1 MKKLKLSLGL
11 ALTAAAV
18 AAAFSEPV
26 RPGLY
31 LDQNVQA
38 AVNPLGLQLGS
49 KLFHRFP
56 LVKKEGIL
64 WESTKVDIGLKN
76 NLSPAFDLVGAFI
89 DIEPIAVFD
98 LALSAQ
104 FVGYFSALGF
114 GFRDLPGYGASF
126 DASALD
132 AIPDKNAAGYL
143 LSVAPTL
150 KFALGSFVFS
160 NTLNVN
166 YFRVDGGSGFFYE
179 TIGNCPLSKSGFEL
193 YNDAYGLYMLDSAFM
208 LGLNYSILGVPAS
221 GYRSQTLQA
230 VGVYSGKLGERISLY
245 AALTAGTY
253 LEDRYLKYMPR
264 VAGQAGIV
272 LQSSP

>member
-1 MKKLKLSLGL
+1 MKRFLFSL
-11 ALTAAAV
+11 ALVFAAAS
-18 AAAFSEPV
+18 AASAEKAEG
-26 RPGLY
+26 GLY

-38 AVNPLGLQLGS
+38 AVNPLGLQLGTE
-49 KLFHRFP
+49 LYYRVP

-64 WESTKVDIGLKN
+64 WESTKIDAGLKN

-104 FVGYFSALGF
+104 VAAYYKALGF
-114 GFRDLPGYGASF
+114 GFRDLSGYGSGY
-126 DASALD
+126 DAAALD
-132 AIPDKNAAGYL
+132 SLVAKNAAGYL
-143 LSVAPTL
+143 ISAAPTF

-160 NTLNVN
+160 DTLHLN
-166 YFRVDGGSGFFYE
+166 YFYVDGGSGYFYE
-179 TIGNCPLSKSGFEL
+179 AIGDCALSKSGLEL
-193 YNDAYGLYMLDSAFM
+193 YNDAYALMKLDPSLM

-221 GYRSQTLQA
+221 GYRSQALQA
-230 VGVYSGKLGERISLY
+230 VGVYTGKLSDRLSLY

-253 LEDRYLKYMPR
+253 LEDRYLLFAPR